1 MILDH
6 TPNLPN
12 VRVSREA
19 SVAGRLLSCCVELPA
34 KLQPA
39 CLPPRR
45 LHAVVRLRNVS
56 FLFSLLFLSSFP
68 ETHRRLLGNV
78 RRLLF
83 SFSYFLSAQ
92 KKYLACV
99 VVKKI
104 SIRKGIF
111 SPACI
116 DKKKSVNK
124 QRPACA
130 IWNRATK
137 GEQQERKPYTRRRK
151 HARKQP
157 FQE

>member
-1 MILDH
+1 V
-6 TPNLPN
+6 TEACSFSTLPESTQN

-19 SVAGRLLSCCVELPA
+19 SVAGRLLSSCVELPA

-39 CLPPRR
+39 CLPPSR
-45 LHAVVRLRNVS
+45 LNAGVRLRNIS
-56 FLFSLLFLSSFP
+56 FLFSLLFLASFP

-78 RRLLF
+78 WRLLF

-116 DKKKSVNK
+116 EKRKEHK
-124 QRPACA
+124 QARISLC
-130 IWNRATK
+130 NL
-137 GEQQERKPYTRRRK
+137 ERSY
-151 HARKQP
+151 
-157 FQE
+157 